1 MQTYFHFVVFKDL
14 HVNMASKSRLK
25 AAASTTIVHGYCRFL
40 VDTIL
45 INIFTC
51 AEYIPPTFPRQAFV
65 IGLDAGKIGRT
76 GMDEKP
82 ERVEGFRLLW
92 PCFVATT
99 FMWGA
104 AMSLVVGMPEGSTA
118 ARAVALLGLSMIVLT
133 FVVLHQINKR

>member
-1 MQTYFHFVVFKDL
+1 
-14 HVNMASKSRLK
+14 
-25 AAASTTIVHGYCRFL
+25 
-40 VDTIL
+40 
-45 INIFTC
+45 
-51 AEYIPPTFPRQAFV
+51 
-65 IGLDAGKIGRT
+65 
-76 GMDEKP
+76 MDEKP

-133 FVVLHQINKR
+133 FVVLHQINKRGKMIAMWYLAPLFMASIITGTLVGDWLIHLFK